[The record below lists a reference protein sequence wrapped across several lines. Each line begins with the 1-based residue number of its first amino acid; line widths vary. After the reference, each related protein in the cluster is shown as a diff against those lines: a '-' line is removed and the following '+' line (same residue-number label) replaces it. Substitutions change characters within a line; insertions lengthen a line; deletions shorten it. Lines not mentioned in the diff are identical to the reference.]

1 MATFTSGTLCQLP
14 AEAATKPPAGRT
26 ADREKRLDRVIRFL
40 QRTIDDLRDEQR
52 LAGEDHA
59 ALEKQADAV
68 TSFESPQLEADFHGL
83 ADWYSGYLD
92 WLKDRLEELDDDLE
106 QLSPSTFPGGEYWDN
121 RFAEMINSQ
130 KELAADLHDRVGL
143 IAAEKKR
150 LAGILGQRRLL
161 EERLHELEE
170 RRNRI
175 EKRGSEQKQPLQE
188 KERDTLDRVKADFN
202 AVQAE
207 LLSLPRVDEDI
218 FRYYALMT
226 ERGRGEEEWLSLRI
240 EEYEGLREV
249 AVVLPLDTYRGAAAM
264 EAACRRIV
272 RMYEGLTG
280 RLNRKIDELDRQW
293 PAKPA
298 GTIRE
303 LDHFRD
309 MDDLRDTLRW
319 RFADQ
324 IGRYKIRSGAYNAEL
339 AEIHSGKP

>member
-1 MATFTSGTLCQLP
+1 MAIFSSWTPFQAAAG
-14 AEAATKPPAGRT
+14 AATKPPAGRT
-26 ADREKRLDRVIRFL
+26 AEKEKRLDRVIRFL
-40 QRTIDDLRDEQR
+40 QRTIDDLRNER
-52 LAGEDHA
+52 TLIGEDLA
-59 ALEKQADAV
+59 LLEKQADAV
-68 TSFESPQLEADFHGL
+68 TSLESPQLEADYNGIM
-83 ADWYSGYLD
+83 DWYSAYSD

-106 QLSPSTFPGGEYWDN
+106 QLSPATFPGGEYWDN

-161 EERLHELEE
+161 EERLRDLDE

-175 EKRGSEQKQPLQE
+175 EKKGAEQKE
-188 KERDTLDRVKADFN
+188 KEREALDRIKADFS
-202 AVQAE
+202 ALQAE
-207 LLSLPRVDEDI
+207 LFSLPRVDEDI

-226 ERGRGEEEWLSLRI
+226 ERGRQEEEWLSLRI
-240 EEYEGLREV
+240 EEYGGLREG
-249 AVVLPLDTYRGAAAM
+249 AAVLPLDSSRGAAAM

-280 RLNRKIDELDRQW
+280 RLNRKIDELDRQHSSI
-293 PAKPA
+293 APA

-303 LDHFRD
+303 LDRFRE
-309 MDDLRDTLRW
+309 MDDLNDTLRW

-324 IGRYKIRSGAYNAEL
+324 ISRYRIRIGAYNAEL
-339 AEIHSGKP
+339 AAIQSGKP